1 MGVLKMNIDHQVEI
15 FNKQAGK
22 YYKRAKQKNMD
33 FRLRRKLLQSATGD
47 ILELSVGAGM
57 SFQFYPKSSRITA
70 VDFSPN
76 MINRAKLVAA
86 DQGRQVDF
94 RLGNVEEIALPEKT
108 YDTVISTLSLC
119 SYPHPEKVLKRMASW
134 CKEDG
139 KILLFEHGIS
149 TNTFVAWIQHK
160 TNSFYFKK
168 VGCHTNRDILKLVQ
182 ESPLSIVKSEH
193 YVLNTVH
200 LIWAKPV

>member
-1 MGVLKMNIDHQVEI
+1 MNIERQVEI

-33 FRLRRKLLQSATGD
+33 FRLRSKLLQSATGD

-57 SFQFYPKSSRITA
+57 NFQFYPRSSRITA
-70 VDFSPN
+70 VDFSPL
-76 MINRAKLVAA
+76 MIDQAKIVAA
-86 DQGRQVDF
+86 EQGRQVDF

-139 KILLFEHGIS
+139 KILLYEHGIS
-149 TNTFVAWIQHK
+149 TNSFVAWLQHK
-160 TNSFYFKK
+160 TNSFHMKK
-168 VGCHTNRDILKLVQ
+168 VGCHMNRDILKLVQ
-182 ESPLSIVKSEH
+182 QSPLSIVKSEH
-193 YVLNTVH
+193 YLLNAVH
-200 LIWAKPV
+200 LIWAKSVQ

>member
-1 MGVLKMNIDHQVEI
+1 MNIDHQVEI

>member
-1 MGVLKMNIDHQVEI
+1 MNIERQVEI

-22 YYKRAKQKNMD
+22 YYHRAKQKNMD
-33 FRLRRKLLQSATGD
+33 FRLRSKLLQSVTGD

-57 SFQFYPKSSRITA
+57 NFQFYPKRSRVTA
-70 VDFSPN
+70 VDFSPL
-76 MINRAKLVAA
+76 MIDRAKIVATE
-86 DQGRQVDF
+86 QRREVDF
-94 RLGNVEEIALPEKT
+94 RIGNVEEIVLPEKN

-139 KILLFEHGIS
+139 KILLYEHGIS
-149 TNTFVAWIQHK
+149 TNSFLAWLQNK
-160 TNSFYFKK
+160 TNSIYMKK
-168 VGCHTNRDILKLVQ
+168 VGCHMNRDILKLVQ

-193 YVLNTVH
+193 YMLNAVH
-200 LIWAKPV
+200 LIWAKPVK